1 MAREGREKSSTGI
14 YHVLLRGVD
23 KLFLNEDD
31 YSEFRERLSEYFG
44 GKSHLLAFLLLPNRV
59 HLLVDEG
66 EVDLVYAIKPLCT
79 SYARYFN
86 RTYNADGK
94 LFYDRFKSVPA
105 ETKEEIA
112 DTVAFF
118 NAVGANAADEK
129 NFSLYEYTDGEE
141 LCSTKRLISKIG
153 SAGTVSTT
161 PASLHLDDYSQ
172 LSKDDMELY
181 LKLCIGKT
189 LKEVGKMDRSSEEF
203 MTLFA
208 GRGISARA
216 ILPLFGILAKN
227 SQKKAQPKSSDAKTA
242 KTKPAEK
249 NAVKETKAEPKKS
262 QKTEIAQVQKKE
274 PEKPEPAPI
283 PKKEEAPQEE
293 RRQKKNLS
301 VWLL

>member
-23 KLFLNEDD
+23 KLFLNEED
-31 YSEFRERLSEYFG
+31 YAEFRERLSEYFG

-66 EVDLVYAIKPLCT
+66 DVDLVYAIKPLCT

-118 NAVGANAADEK
+118 NAIGSEATDEE
-129 NFSLYEYTDGEE
+129 NCSLYEYKNGAE

-153 SAGTVSTT
+153 SAGAVSTA
-161 PASLHLDDYSQ
+161 PVSLHLDDYSQ
-172 LSKDDMELY
+172 LSKEDMELY
-181 LKLCIGKT
+181 LRLCIGKN
-189 LKEVGKMDRSSEEF
+189 LKEVGNMDRSSDEF
-203 MTLFA
+203 ITLFS

-227 SQKKAQPKSSDAKTA
+227 SQKKAVSKKTEIKTEKAK
-242 KTKPAEK
+242 PIEK
-249 NAVKETKAEPKKS
+249 NSVKETKTAKKEASSPPKAVPQKQETPEPTPVPKKD
-262 QKTEIAQVQKKE
+262 
-274 PEKPEPAPI
+274 
-283 PKKEEAPQEE
+283 EAPQEE
-293 RRQKKNLS
+293 RRQKRNLS

>member
-23 KLFLNEDD
+23 KLFINEED
-31 YSEFRERLSEYFG
+31 YAEFRERLSEYFG

-66 EVDLVYAIKPLCT
+66 SVDLVYAIKPLCT

-105 ETKEEIA
+105 ETKEEIQ

-118 NAVGANAADEK
+118 NAIGTKAANDE
-129 NFSLYEYTDGEE
+129 NFSLYEYTNDAE

-153 SAGTVSTT
+153 SAGAVSTS
-161 PASLHLDDYSQ
+161 PVSLHLDDYSQ
-172 LSKDDMELY
+172 LSKEDMELY

-189 LKEVGKMDRSSEEF
+189 LKEVGKMDRSSDEF
-203 MTLFA
+203 ITLFS

-227 SQKKAQPKSSDAKTA
+227 SQKKAQTKPSEAKVE
-242 KTKPAEK
+242 KTKPIEK
-249 NAVKETKAEPKKS
+249 KAVKETKP
-262 QKTEIAQVQKKE
+262 IKKE
-274 PEKPEPAPI
+274 TPSPIKATPPKQEKPEPAPI